1 MVGVRNILMD
11 YVKPAGVRLT
21 LQCIVIG
28 VLVGYLG
35 WTIAILWGGA

>member
-1 MVGVRNILMD
+1 MD

-21 LQCIVIG
+21 LECVAVA

-35 WTIAILWGGA
+35 WTIAVLWGGG